1 MISQCSGI
9 SKTAVAPALRTRPFK
24 TQPTEEMT
32 AAAQSVLTGQVTY
45 AIKDT
50 TYDGLEIHAN
60 DYMGIKEK
68 AIITSTPDKM
78 QATKNLIDAL
88 LEDEEYEIMTL
99 IAGEDT
105 DANEVEEIEEYVNS
119 KYDVEIETHFGGQA
133 VYSWI
138 IGVE

>member
-1 MISQCSGI
+1 
-9 SKTAVAPALRTRPFK
+9 
-24 TQPTEEMT
+24 
-32 AAAQSVLTGQVTY
+32 
-45 AIKDT
+45 
-50 TYDGLEIHAN
+50 
-60 DYMGIKEK
+60 
-68 AIITSTPDKM
+68 M

-138 IGVE
+138 IGVEQANQKLLGFNQKVLGAILGDVKSADPKS

>member
-1 MISQCSGI
+1 
-9 SKTAVAPALRTRPFK
+9 
-24 TQPTEEMT
+24 
-32 AAAQSVLTGQVTY
+32 
-45 AIKDT
+45 
-50 TYDGLEIHAN
+50 
-60 DYMGIKEK
+60 
-68 AIITSTPDKM
+68 
-78 QATKNLIDAL
+78 
-88 LEDEEYEIMTL
+88 MTL